1 MRSKTSK
8 IIVAGLG
15 IVVLVSVILGI
26 SWVNRPII
34 AYNMREM
41 PAYYTSSDGAP
52 LNVTLS
58 AINVGGV
65 DASLKLIVTVTNA
78 KITFGDFQQDIA
90 QQNDTKI
97 ELSIESI
104 RNREY
109 VQKIGHVFPD
119 NGTQNFTITY
129 TIEDNSVLSPNGVIS
144 RLFLEKHPIY
154 PTVAFYELDDLN
166 NYRLVDS

>member
-1 MRSKTSK
+1 MRSKRSK
-8 IIVAGLG
+8 VIVALG
-15 IVVLVSVILGI
+15 IVVLVAVILGI
-26 SWVNRPII
+26 SWANRPII

-41 PAYYTSSDGAP
+41 PAYYTNSDGSP

-90 QQNDTKI
+90 QQNNTRI
-97 ELSIESI
+97 ELSIDSI

-119 NGTQNFTITY
+119 NGTNFAIEY
-129 TIEDNSVLSPNGVIS
+129 TIEDNSALSLNGVVS

-154 PTVAFYELDDLN
+154 PTVAFYELDDSN
-166 NYRLVDS
+166 NCRLVDP